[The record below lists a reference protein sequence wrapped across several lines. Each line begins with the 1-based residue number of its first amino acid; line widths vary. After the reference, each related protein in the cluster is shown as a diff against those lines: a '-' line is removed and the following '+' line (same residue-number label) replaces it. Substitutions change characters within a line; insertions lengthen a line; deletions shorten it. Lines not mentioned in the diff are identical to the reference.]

1 MTNTEKPAKPILTP
15 EEIKEKKREYMREYM
30 RKRREEP
37 EFAEKQRTLVK
48 AIQAKLYNDET
59 SDFRRKK
66 KEYNVE
72 YYQKL
77 KEGYKEVRM
86 SLKSQ

>member
-1 MTNTEKPAKPILTP
+1 MTNTEKAPKTILTP
-15 EEIKEKKREYMREYM
+15 EELKEKKRIYMREYM
-30 RKRREEP
+30 RKRREDP

-59 SDFRRKK
+59 SGFREKK
-66 KEYNVE
+66 KAYNVE
-72 YYQKL
+72 YYKKL
-77 KEGYKEVRM
+77 KDGYKNVRM